1 MLRYFISQHPTF
13 GSYSNPIASKIE
25 QSPYFFWWL
34 ALTLN
39 KDYLEYC
46 ENPSSNRFKTNSN
59 IHQVYKDFGDVR
71 YTDEKYL
78 AFTKWWRSKVNDTE
92 TRGEYLFA
100 EPLTSNKVRLIE
112 DTNTAEAVINDE
124 SNLLISI
131 PKTLTRKQIDKGLEK
146 LFKQQMTFE
155 RGRQTINPSRSNA
168 RYALTKPIKVESIK
182 TAFDLYELVQSSDD
196 SVSNFKLS
204 KLVGIKVSSK
214 EMDNIPSLRRKIS
227 VAVSRKK
234 RTATDAINNVIEGI
248 FP

>member
-1 MLRYFISQHPTF
+1 
-13 GSYSNPIASKIE
+13 
-25 QSPYFFWWL
+25 
-34 ALTLN
+34 
-39 KDYLEYC
+39 
-46 ENPSSNRFKTNSN
+46 
-59 IHQVYKDFGDVR
+59 
-71 YTDEKYL
+71 
-78 AFTKWWRSKVNDTE
+78 
-92 TRGEYLFA
+92 
-100 EPLTSNKVRLIE
+100 
-112 DTNTAEAVINDE
+112 
-124 SNLLISI
+124 
-131 PKTLTRKQIDKGLEK
+131 
-146 LFKQQMTFE
+146 MTFE